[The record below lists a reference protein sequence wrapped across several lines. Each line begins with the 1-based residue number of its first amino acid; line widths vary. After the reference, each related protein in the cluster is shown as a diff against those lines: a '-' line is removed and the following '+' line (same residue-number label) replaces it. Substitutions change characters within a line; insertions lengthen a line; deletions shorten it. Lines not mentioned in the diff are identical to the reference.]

1 MCFYDSYVMA
11 CNCGK
16 WGHFRQ
22 HCSKGMLSLMF
33 EAPGIPKFE
42 IVFVPQY
49 RTGETCGMKLVM
61 NRYSKPEKCKICTK
75 IDTKQRG
82 IVKEEDKIRRWKR
95 ETNRV
100 NSIEK
105 AEETIEALKQDL
117 QRLIQERENKRNSL
131 NCITAKD

>member
-1 MCFYDSYVMA
+1 MSIVQIPTRPKMCFYDSYVMA

-22 HCSKGMLSLMF
+22 HCSK
-33 EAPGIPKFE
+33 E
-42 IVFVPQY
+42 Y

-82 IVKEEDKIRRWKR
+82 IVKEEDKIRRWKPAHSGAG
-95 ETNRV
+95 EQ
-100 NSIEK
+100 
-105 AEETIEALKQDL
+105 EELLE
-117 QRLIQERENKRNSL
+117 L
-131 NCITAKD
+131 NGQLA